1 MTDLLSQVASRK
13 ITFGSEQEAER
24 DIEIAGLVMAGLEGL
39 REFFLICQEKEW

>member
-24 DIEIAGLVMAGLEGL
+24 DVETARLVMASVEGL
-39 REFFLICQEKEW
+39 REFL